1 MITLH
6 NCPVCNSTEFKLF
19 LKGKDHFLTKE
30 EFSLVECLD
39 CGLKFTNPRPNDL
52 DLGRYYQSQ
61 EYISHTNN
69 SKGLIPKLY
78 QLVRNYTLYSKEK
91 LIRSYVSRGTLLD
104 YGCGSGHFM
113 TFCQANNWAV
123 SGVEPDDGAR
133 SIAKTSVRDV
143 FKTKEELMRVEPQKQ
158 FSAISLWHVLEHL
171 PDLNSVVDFL
181 RLSLEKDGTLFIA
194 LPNPNSYD
202 AKKYKE
208 HWAAFDLPRHLY
220 HFNKASIVKLMSNFG
235 FVLRE
240 TRPMYFDSFY
250 VSLLSEKYLHG
261 KARLFPA
268 VLTGLTSNM
277 KALKNKE
284 YSSLIYIFQK
294 E

>member
-1 MITLH
+1 MITLY

-19 LKGKDHFLTKE
+19 LKAKDYFLTKE
-30 EFSLVECLD
+30 EFTLSECLD

-69 SKGLIPKLY
+69 SKGLVPKLY

-104 YGCGSGHFM
+104 YGCGSGHFIAY
-113 TFCQANNWAV
+113 CQTNNWAV

-133 SIAKTSVRDV
+133 SIAKTSVGSV

-171 PDLNSVVDFL
+171 PDLNSVVEFL
-181 RLSLEKDGTLFIA
+181 RLSLEKDGALFIA

-202 AKKYKE
+202 AKKYKV

-220 HFNKASIVKLMSNFG
+220 HFNKASIVRLMSNFG
-235 FVLRE
+235 FVLKE

-261 KARLFPA
+261 KTRLLPA

-277 KALKNKE
+277 KAIKSKE